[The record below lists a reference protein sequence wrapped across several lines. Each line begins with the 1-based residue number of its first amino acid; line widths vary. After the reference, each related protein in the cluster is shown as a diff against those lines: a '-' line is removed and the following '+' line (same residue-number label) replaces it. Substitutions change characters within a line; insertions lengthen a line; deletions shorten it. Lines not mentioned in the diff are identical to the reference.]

1 MEGLCTTSYEDRN
14 GLRSS
19 ERNRDGGIR
28 SKGPSSP
35 PQRARGSRI
44 TSWKRSGGTL
54 PFPRGAPY
62 MS

>member
-1 MEGLCTTSYEDRN
+1 MEGLCATSCEGRN

-28 SKGPSSP
+28 SKGLVST
-35 PQRARGSRI
+35 PQSAQGSRI
-44 TSWKRSGGTL
+44 KIWKRSGDTL
-54 PFPRGAPY
+54 PFPWGAPY